1 MLGNYVTMWALAEIL
16 SYLARH
22 RSEWIG
28 CHAATSNGISSN
40 WQCLCLC
47 RYLCLALLAQVKVKA
62 NGKAKRRKCQWYND
76 NDNYNDS
83 EHNAKGRTSWR
94 VNHNPCGPMR
104 KPKSFASFTCSVL
117 PLGMCVLVCVHTC
130 TSCRDSSAYFEN
142 LKRHRKSNAREKR
155 TKGQDMYVHADAP
168 SQIA

>member
-1 MLGNYVTMWALAEIL
+1 MWLCGSFAEIL

-40 WQCLCLC
+40 WQCLRLGRC
-47 RYLCLALLAQVKVKA
+47 LCLAFFAQLKVKG
-62 NGKAKRRKCQWYND
+62 NVKAKRRKCQWHND

-94 VNHNPCGPMR
+94 VNLCGPMR

-117 PLGMCVLVCVHTC
+117 PLGMWVFVCVCVCTSVLAAETAQRMPRTWSDIESQMPDRKGRQARTC
-130 TSCRDSSAYFEN
+130 TCMPTPQVK
-142 LKRHRKSNAREKR
+142 LRK
-155 TKGQDMYVHADAP
+155 
-168 SQIA
+168 I